1 MKYQRHSVH
10 NTKGKEDAIMDIKR
24 YDIVQ
29 ADLGKSVGSEQA
41 GIRPVLI
48 VQNDQGNK
56 FSNTTIIIPLTS
68 KLKSLNQPTHTLIRK
83 SIDTGL
89 RTDSVLLGE
98 QMRVISSQR
107 IIKKIGTVMD
117 EFERKEI
124 RRVYEANFGE

>member
-1 MKYQRHSVH
+1 
-10 NTKGKEDAIMDIKR
+10 MDIRR

-29 ADLGKSVGSEQA
+29 ADLGQVVGSEQG

-48 VQNDQGNK
+48 IQNDLGNK

-68 KLKSLNQPTHTLIRK
+68 KIKSLNQPTHTLIKR

-89 RTDSVLLGE
+89 KTDSVLLGE

-107 IIKKIGTVMD
+107 IIKKIGTVTD
-117 EFERKEI
+117 ENEKKEI